1 MTGSTRVASDATPPR
16 ALWSVQDLADYL
28 GVPVQTIYRWRK
40 HEYGPPGRKM
50 GKHVRYRPA
59 DVERW
64 IDSLS
69 GWVA

>member
-1 MTGSTRVASDATPPR
+1 MKGPPQRVQEPTALK
-16 ALWSVQDLADYL
+16 ALWSVQDLATYL

-40 HEYGPPGRKM
+40 HRYGPPGRGM

-64 IDSLS
+64 IDSLD